1 MNRYNTD
8 NRNSLV
14 SLLRDYIDVFR
25 GIQREQN
32 NALISYLN
40 AQREMNTSLN
50 ELLLRYLEIERTSR
64 NSFPFSTFYSTSST
78 FTFSFNSNNTR
89 APSQSPINNNPL
101 NNNP

>member
-1 MNRYNTD
+1 MNRYTD

-40 AQREMNTSLN
+40 AQREMNTSSN
-50 ELLLRYLEIERTSR
+50 ELLLRYLEIERQSR
-64 NSFPFSTFYSTSST
+64 NLASVPINNPFGRSTGRIYSTSSC
-78 FTFSFNSNNTR
+78 F
-89 APSQSPINNNPL
+89 
-101 NNNP
+101 